1 MEAAR
6 CKHKVMIDSTR
17 GINLVNVAHALL
29 VVNTFDEI
37 LPVVLS
43 RCAGSSSSCI
53 AASFGQL
60 QQLFVSVELEGGEL
74 VIVSNNPMLP

>member
-17 GINLVNVAHALL
+17 GIDLVSVAHALL

-37 LPVVLS
+37 LPVALS
-43 RCAGSSSSCI
+43 RCVGSNIICI
-53 AASFGQL
+53 AASLGQL

-74 VIVSNNPMLP
+74 VIVSSPMGP

>member
-17 GINLVNVAHALL
+17 GIDLVSVAHALL

-37 LPVVLS
+37 LPVALS
-43 RCAGSSSSCI
+43 RCVGSNIICI
-53 AASFGQL
+53 AASLGQL

>member
-17 GINLVNVAHALL
+17 GINLVSVAHALL

-37 LPVVLS
+37 LPVALS
-43 RCAGSSSSCI
+43 RCAGSSSSTCI

-74 VIVSNNPMLP
+74 VIVSSPMLP